1 MVRKSK
7 RYSILLGVNI
17 IYIAK
22 FLKAFATKVKK
33 NFYFGKNLISKF
45 FMKIFILKRNIL
57 YFKKKNIFLNF
68 VFKTN
73 FLDIKFYNAQ
83 KTLINIVVIFAQ
95 ELYHASARAF
105 PLLKSAFI
113 INSHC
118 CCFALFI

>member
-33 NFYFGKNLISKF
+33 NFYFGKSLISKF

-73 FLDIKFYNAQ
+73 FLDIKFYNAHKNSYQ
-83 KTLINIVVIFAQ
+83 HCRYIRTRTLSRFRPCI
-95 ELYHASARAF
+95 SAAEKR
-105 PLLKSAFI
+105 I
-113 INSHC
+113 YY
-118 CCFALFI
+118 